1 MNIAGMICG
10 IIGGILGLLFGMF
23 VAHIGAL
30 AAAKGVIADTNFW
43 KVNLAIAIPLAAIVG
58 GAISKV
64 NAALAGALMAV
75 STAGTAYVIGVN
87 WVTGIP
93 LALTGIG
100 ALLAFM
106 SINER
111 KQNTK

>member
-1 MNIAGMICG
+1 MNTAGMICG

-23 VAHIGAL
+23 VAGLGTSLVAD
-30 AAAKGVIADTNFW
+30 GVIADTNFW
-43 KVNLAIAIPLAAIVG
+43 QVGLAIPLAAIVG

-75 STAGTAYVIGVN
+75 STAGTAYVFGVN

-100 ALLAFM
+100 PLLAFM
-106 SINER
+106 SINES